1 MTRRRLRLSF
11 WVVVPVDAVEVVATG
26 AVPCVVVVRAVV
38 VFAFGFGF
46 VLGRLTG
53 GGGGGGGGGAGGG
66 CAGAVVTAAV
76 TDSVVVTSA
85 AVVVG
90 SVDVSAVVVSSGAA
104 DGERA
109 ATANPKAPRTRPADT

>member
-26 AVPCVVVVRAVV
+26 AVPCAVVVRAVV
-38 VFAFGFGF
+38 VFAFRFGF
-46 VLGRLTG
+46 VLGRLTA
-53 GGGGGGGGGAGGG
+53 GGGGGGAGGG

-76 TDSVVVTSA
+76 TDSVVVTSS

-90 SVDVSAVVVSSGAA
+90 SVDVSAAVVSSGAA